1 MKVRQTLFR
10 RISSVVLQIEKE
22 RTPPSR
28 VRIKTRVPTSI
39 EGKLQARDWVQHML
53 DCLGSCRL
61 FDSRLRILCCRGG
74 FHCGF
79 RPSGFP
85 VSGGF
90 GCARILE
97 RAQAWKAR
105 GQSFPA
111 LFSGLA
117 SGAGIVHSLPTPLLF
132 GVVRGLAFFLCRCAS
147 SVESDGQSSAGPF
160 PGSGFG
166 AWIAHT
172 FHTFR

>member
-1 MKVRQTLFR
+1 MLSRGFPLRFSAVWFSGFR
-10 RISSVVLQIEKE
+10 
-22 RTPPSR
+22 
-28 VRIKTRVPTSI
+28 
-39 EGKLQARDWVQHML
+39 G
-53 DCLGSCRL
+53 
-61 FDSRLRILCCRGG
+61 FRLR
-74 FHCGF
+74 
-79 RPSGFP
+79 
-85 VSGGF
+85 
-90 GCARILE
+90 ADLE
-97 RAQAWKAR
+97 RAQAWKAC
-105 GQSFPA
+105 GQSFPG
-111 LFSGLA
+111 LFPGLG